1 MLTFDINID
10 IARPPADVFAFI
22 SNLER
27 IPEWNWA
34 ITSTQKITPG
44 PVAVGSR
51 YRQTRS
57 VPGPAVEILEV
68 ADLDPDRRIEII
80 GDLPAFRARLVYE
93 LAATT
98 TGTRLRN
105 LVELEPLGAL
115 GIGASLFPGHLRA
128 SVAGNLGILKSIL
141 EGGSGTAWEDRPG

>member
-1 MLTFDINID
+1 M
-10 IARPPADVFAFI
+10 
-22 SNLER
+22 
-27 IPEWNWA
+27 
-34 ITSTQKITPG
+34 
-44 PVAVGSR
+44 PVPAVGSR

-57 VPGPAVEILEV
+57 FPRPAVEILEV
-68 ADLDPDRRIEII
+68 TDLDPDGRIEIV

-93 LAATT
+93 PAATT
-98 TGTRLRN
+98 AGTRLTN

-141 EGGSGTAWEDRPG
+141 EGGGPAATGDPRS